1 MAEEGIGLVARLAA
15 LRRWAL
21 QERVQNA
28 AVSIVLVAGATSLAF
43 TGWRMWPEGPAS
55 VAPNFMV
62 YEDVN
67 ERKAVFFN
75 YFLPLVVESNEEVLA
90 LRSELIDLFEKRNSL
105 SSRETRR
112 VREVALEYE
121 LEEFD
126 VASSDDWDVLL
137 RRVDIVPPSLALAQ
151 AANESA
157 WGTSRFA
164 REGNNYFGHWCFVP
178 GCGLIPNS
186 RAEGARHEVAAF
198 DSPLHSVQRYIRNLN
213 SHDAY
218 TRLRMKRLDLRRS
231 GEPITGLELAGELDR
246 YSERGEDYIE
256 ELRSMI
262 RSNELDELD
271 GLGLFQT
278 SIQ

>member
-43 TGWRMWPEGPAS
+43 TGWRMWPDGS
-55 VAPNFMV
+55 GTMAPNFMV
-62 YEDVN
+62 YEDVD
-67 ERKAVFFN
+67 ERKTMFFN
-75 YFLPLVVESNEEVLA
+75 YFLPLVVQSNDDILA
-90 LRSELIDLFEKRNSL
+90 LRAELIGLFEERGAL
-105 SSRETRR
+105 SSREIRR
-112 VREVALEYE
+112 VRNVALDYG

-126 VASSDDWDVLL
+126 IASSEDWDVLL
-137 RRVDIVPPSLALAQ
+137 RRVDVVPPSLALAQ

-178 GCGLIPNS
+178 GCGLIPNA
-186 RAEGARHEVAAF
+186 RPEGASHEVAAF
-198 DSPLHSVQRYIRNLN
+198 DSPRHSVERYIRNLN

-218 TRLRMKRLDLRRS
+218 VDLRMKRLDLRRG
-231 GEPITGLELAGELDR
+231 GEPITGLDLAGELDR
-246 YSERGEDYIE
+246 YSERGSEYID
-256 ELRSMI
+256 ELRNMI
-262 RSNELDELD
+262 RSNNLDELD
-271 GLGLFQT
+271 GLGQLQT